1 MSSYYNRLRK
11 FEFTDILGWSY
22 SRYNTFQQCKRKY
35 YYEYYRKRDLENL
48 VRLGVLRDLT
58 TVPLEIGNISHKLIQ
73 ALLSRLQKTA
83 DEIDREKFYDYAR
96 RTTHEICKEKTFED
110 VYYKKRDSI
119 NYDTEIFEPVMLAMK
134 NFLESDRLKWLFE
147 EALVTKE
154 DWIIE
159 FEDNN
164 KFGECR
170 IDNHKAYCKV
180 DFLFPVDDRLHIIDW
195 KTGKED
201 YAKHSIQLRGYAGW
215 ANFQFGTDLS
225 EISTTVAY
233 LLPEYKETTVVLN
246 EYDLDDFTIRVREQ
260 TDAMYEYCEVP
271 ELNIPY
277 PKEKFEMTPLENFC
291 KTCKYRELCGR
302 V

>member
-1 MSSYYNRLRK
+1 MSTYLQRLRK

-22 SRYNTFQQCKRKY
+22 SRFATFQQCKRKY

-48 VRLGVLRDLT
+48 ATISVLRELT

-73 ALLSRLQKTA
+73 ALLSRLQKSA
-83 DEIDREKFYDYAR
+83 EEIDREKFYEYAR
-96 RTTHEICKEKTFED
+96 RLTFDVCKEKTFED
-110 VYYKKRDSI
+110 VYYGKRDGI
-119 NYDTEIFEPVMLAMK
+119 DFETEIFEPVSYAMK
-134 NFLESDRLKWLFE
+134 NFLLSDRLHWLFE
-147 EALVTKE
+147 EALVTKD

-159 FEDNN
+159 FEENN

-215 ANFQFGTDLS
+215 ANFQFDVDYSL
-225 EISTTVAY
+225 ISTTVAY
-233 LLPEYKETTVVLN
+233 LLPEYKETSVVLN
-246 EYDLDDFTIRVREQ
+246 EYDIDDFAMQVRDQTEQ
-260 TDAMYEYCEVP
+260 MYEYCEVP
-271 ELNIPY
+271 ELNIPL
-277 PKEKFEMTPLENFC
+277 PKESFAMTPLVNFC
-291 KTCKYRELCGR
+291 KTCKYRELCDR
-302 V
+302 K